1 MIESISIR
9 NLGVISSAQ
18 LNLSAGFTA
27 LTGETGAG
35 KTMVLTALNL
45 LLGGRADSGSV
56 RNGESSLFA
65 EGRWFG
71 VDSSLSEQLIDL
83 GADLSE
89 GELIVNRTVSQDG
102 RSKAAISGA
111 SVPISVLSLIADQL
125 VTVHGQSDQLR
136 LRSAGAQREALD
148 AFGGAELA
156 KALSTYSGNYL
167 SHRALAAQ
175 LKRIRGSSAEE
186 QVALSKLRELIFDIE
201 ALDPFLGELEEL
213 SEKVERLGNV
223 ESLREAADKSHDA
236 LSSETSSDVMSLA
249 ASARKA
255 LELSSDP
262 ILLALSE
269 RLKEIGMLAGE
280 VAADLSSYLSD
291 LDADPSLLQKLLSRR
306 AELISL
312 ERKHGRS
319 CDELVESLPALRLQM
334 LNLDSSDEQLENLEK
349 QLAAELSALTE
360 AALGLTKARIS
371 ASERLSHLV
380 SVELSQLAMGGSALV
395 ISVGELAEFEAT
407 GKDSIEFLL
416 ASHLG
421 AQPRPLAKGA
431 SGGELSRIM
440 LAIEL
445 VLAESNTLP
454 TMVFDEVDAG
464 VGGQAAVELGRRLKK
479 LSETTQVIVVT
490 HLAQVAAFADH
501 QLLVSKNSSGEFTAT
516 SVSELF
522 GHDRE
527 VELARM
533 LSGSP
538 DSAVA
543 IQHARELLQTS

>member
-1 MIESISIR
+1 
-9 NLGVISSAQ
+9 
-18 LNLSAGFTA
+18 
-27 LTGETGAG
+27 
-35 KTMVLTALNL
+35 MVLTALNL

-56 RNGESSLFA
+56 RNGESALFA
-65 EGRWFG
+65 EGRWLG
-71 VDSSLSEQLIDL
+71 LDQALSEQLADL

-111 SVPISVLSLIADQL
+111 SVPISVLTLIADQL

-136 LRSAGAQREALD
+136 LRSQGAQREALD
-148 AFGGAELA
+148 AFGGTELA
-156 KALSTYSGNYL
+156 KAFDSYSENY
-167 SHRALAAQ
+167 SSYKALASQ
-175 LKRIRGSSAEE
+175 LKRMRGSSAEE
-186 QVALSKLRELIFDIE
+186 QVAIAKLRELILDIE
-201 ALDPFLGELEEL
+201 ALDPFIGELGEL

-236 LSSETSSDVMSLA
+236 LSSESNSDVMSLA
-249 ASARKA
+249 AAARKA
-255 LELSSDP
+255 LESSKDP
-262 ILLALSE
+262 ILLALGE
-269 RLKEIGMLAGE
+269 RLKEISMLAGE
-280 VAADLSSYLSD
+280 VAADLSSYLAD
-291 LDADPSLLQKLLSRR
+291 LDADPSLLQNFLARR
-306 AELISL
+306 SVLISL
-312 ERKHGRS
+312 ERKHSRS
-319 CDELVESLPALRLQM
+319 CDELVASLPELRLQM

-349 QLAAELSALTE
+349 QLAAKLLVLAE
-360 AALGLTKARIS
+360 AADDLTKARIS
-371 ASERLSHLV
+371 ASERLGNLV
-380 SVELSQLAMGGSALV
+380 SVELSQLAMGGAALV
-395 ISVGELAEFEAT
+395 ISVSELAEFEAT

-416 ASHLG
+416 ASHPG
-421 AQPRPLAKGA
+421 AQPRPLGKGA

-445 VLAESNTLP
+445 VLADSNKLP

-501 QLLVSKNSSGEFTAT
+501 QLLVSKNSAGEFTAT
-516 SVSELF
+516 SVNELF

-543 IQHARELLQTS
+543 IQHARELLQTR